1 MYSTEE
7 KGFVV
12 LLGEEKEKV
21 AVVFGPIFWDHK
33 MGAPWCAP
41 GEDSIA

>member
-1 MYSTEE
+1 MYVYRTEE

-21 AVVFGPIFWDHK
+21 AVVFGPIFQDHQ
-33 MGAPWCAP
+33 MGAPCCAP
-41 GEDSIA
+41 GED